1 MKIIYKPHPK
11 ESNESVKWVRNFLAV
26 NGVEI
31 CQKADFGPLDLLVA
45 TDLAVSL
52 FSTVGYDL
60 QNLLVHSSSPFS
72 IPIYLFHNPDCR
84 KWFKHYC
91 KLDTIPMTENDM
103 ALVVDS
109 PDKLFQM
116 VNIGLDPTF
125 RVKCHQSIIKTIK
138 SNEKGSPENIIKMTI
153 ATDQGCF
160 LN

>member
-1 MKIIYKPHPK
+1 MRALDGCATYISPM
-11 ESNESVKWVRNFLAV
+11 ELRFVK
-26 NGVEI
+26 
-31 CQKADFGPLDLLVA
+31 KADLDPLDLLVA

-72 IPIYLFHNPDCR
+72 IPMYLFHNPDCR

-91 KLDTIPMTENDM
+91 HLDTIPMTENDM

-109 PDKLFQM
+109 PDKLSQM

-138 SNEKGSPENIIKMTI
+138 STVQNSPEKIIKMTI